1 MKNGW
6 TKVAFGDIFDLDLD
20 SVTVDA
26 SASYPMVGVLSY
38 GRGLFGKP
46 PVGGADTSYKTFYR
60 LHSGQLVVSQLF
72 GWEGAIAPVTSE
84 FEGAYV
90 SSQFPTFRP
99 KANLDAGFARWLVR
113 NPTVWEQ
120 LKGAAKG
127 MGDRRRT
134 LSPEIFFGT
143 ATLLPPLAEQQRIV
157 AHLDAI
163 ESRLTHA
170 QKLREE
176 QEVELQAA
184 LRSAF
189 HKLEAKAVWVEMGK
203 VAPLV
208 RREVG
213 IDPEGSYPELGI
225 RSFGRGTFH
234 KPAVLGMETTKRLFE
249 IHTGDLVFS
258 NVFAWEGA
266 IAVAQPEDHGR
277 LGSHRFISCVCDSDR
292 VLADYLQFY
301 FLTPVGL
308 EKIGKASPGGAG
320 RNRTLG
326 IEKLADIKVPV
337 VPLATQLE
345 FKKLLDLQTRIRA
358 EAAQAGQRTTALLPA
373 LLDRIFNSDSATKAT
388 L

>member
-6 TKVAFGDIFDLDLD
+6 TKVAFGDVFDLDLD
-20 SVTVDA
+20 TVNVDV
-26 SASYPMVGVLSY
+26 SAAYQMVGVLSY
-38 GRGLFGKP
+38 GRGLFRKP

-72 GWEGAIAPVTSE
+72 GWEGAIAPVATE
-84 FEGAYV
+84 FEGSYV

-99 KANLDAGFARWLVR
+99 KKNLDAGIARWLVR
-113 NPTVWEQ
+113 NPSVWEQ
-120 LKGAAKG
+120 LKSAAKG

-134 LSPEIFFGT
+134 LSPTIFFGVT
-143 ATLLPPLAEQQRIV
+143 SLLPPMAEQQRIG

-163 ESRLTHA
+163 ESRLTRA

-189 HKLEAKAVWVEMGK
+189 HKLEAKAKWVEMSK

-208 RREVG
+208 RREVT

-234 KPAVLGMETTKRLFE
+234 KPPVLGMETTKRLFE
-249 IHTGDLVFS
+249 IHAGDLVFS

-266 IAVAQPEDHGR
+266 IAVAQREDHGR
-277 LGSHRFISCVCDSDR
+277 LGSHRFISCVCDSER

-301 FLTPVGL
+301 FLTPDGL

-345 FKKLLDLQTRIRA
+345 FKKLLDLQSRVRA
-358 EAAQAGQRTTALLPA
+358 EAAKSSQRTTALLPS
-373 LLDRIFNSDSATKAT
+373 LLDRIFNS
-388 L
+388 